1 MDKEEILQKMASGT
15 ATGED
20 KIRFRQWL
28 QGLEAAQQ
36 IELMHEFEAYV
47 LQAEIE
53 DPADESLLAEIQ
65 RAIRAAKIVSIRKT
79 IYRMTAAAAVLLFVV
94 TGAYLFVLKEH
105 KQATL
110 AKSDVLPGHSGAI
123 LTLSNGKKIIL
134 DSARNGELAKDASV
148 DIIKK
153 DGEIAYSGNTT
164 EIIYNTISTDKGRQW
179 QLVLPDGSRV
189 WLNAASSIHYPLSFT
204 KDERVVEITGEAY
217 FEVVHNVKKPFRVK
231 AGNQIIEDIG
241 TSFNVNAYQD
251 EQGIKTTLITGAIK
265 VQDILLKPGEAY
277 MNGKI
282 AAADADAAIAW
293 KNGLFELSNADV
305 PSIMRQVSRWY
316 DIEIVYK
323 GTVPKGTISG
333 EVPRNLNLSEV
344 LKVLALSGIRCEI
357 DGKKLMVFE

>member
-1 MDKEEILQKMASGT
+1 M
-15 ATGED
+15 
-20 KIRFRQWL
+20 
-28 QGLEAAQQ
+28 
-36 IELMHEFEAYV
+36 
-47 LQAEIE
+47 
-53 DPADESLLAEIQ
+53 
-65 RAIRAAKIVSIRKT
+65 
-79 IYRMTAAAAVLLFVV
+79 
-94 TGAYLFVLKEH
+94 
-105 KQATL
+105 
-110 AKSDVLPGHSGAI
+110 
-123 LTLSNGKKIIL
+123 
-134 DSARNGELAKDASV
+134 
-148 DIIKK
+148 
-153 DGEIAYSGNTT
+153 
-164 EIIYNTISTDKGRQW
+164 
-179 QLVLPDGSRV
+179 
-189 WLNAASSIHYPLSFT
+189 
-204 KDERVVEITGEAY
+204 EITGEAY